1 MEPFWFVGVAIM
13 ALCAGGAIVFL
24 LTRNSVAGGGDGLAR
39 ELANARHATNDTAD
53 RLFAS
58 QAELTG
64 RLAQLAEGQAAHQAR
79 MAEMMRIQEREVS
92 RKLEERLAEVTR
104 KMGEG
109 LEKSRDQQQ
118 TSLGEL
124 KERLAVIDTAQKN
137 ITELSS
143 QVVSLQ
149 DILSNKQSRGAFG
162 EIQLADLVR
171 NILPPNAY
179 EFQAT
184 LAGNRRVDCL
194 LHLPNPPGAIAIDAK
209 FPLESFHALNAASD
223 DAARALARKSLASDI
238 QKHVRDIAE
247 KYIVP
252 GETAESAL
260 MFLPSEAI
268 YAELH
273 ANLPAVVEYSW
284 KARVW
289 IVSPTTLMATLNTVR
304 AILKDSRMREQAHVI
319 QKEVGLLLTDVDRLD
334 SRVGKLETH
343 FRQADED
350 IRQVRISA
358 EKITRRGG
366 RIQEIEVGAAEAA
379 EPAMAPTVPT
389 SNGPSPT
396 NVEPLRVG

>member
-1 MEPFWFVGVAIM
+1 MEPLWFVGVVIM
-13 ALCAGGAIVFL
+13 ALCAGGAFVFL
-24 LTRNSVAGGGDGLAR
+24 MTRGGGNGDLG
-39 ELANARHATNDTAD
+39 ATSTD
-53 RLFAS
+53 RLFKS

-64 RLAQLAEGQAAHQAR
+64 RLAQLAEGQASHQAR
-79 MAEMMRIQEREVS
+79 MAEMMQSQERELS
-92 RKLEERLAEVTR
+92 RKLEERLTDVSR
-104 KMGEG
+104 KMGEN
-109 LEKSRDQQQ
+109 LEKSRNQQQ
-118 TSLGEL
+118 TTFGEL

-143 QVVSLQ
+143 QVVGLQ

-184 LAGNRRVDCL
+184 VGGNRRVDCL
-194 LHLPNPPGAIAIDAK
+194 LHLPNPPGSIAIDAK
-209 FPLESFHALNAASD
+209 FPLESYHALLAASD
-223 DAARALARKSLASDI
+223 DLARAQARKSLATDI
-238 QKHVRDIAE
+238 QKHVRDITE

-273 ANLPAVVEYSW
+273 ANLTSVVEYSW
-284 KARVW
+284 KAHVW

-304 AILKDSRMREQAHVI
+304 AILKDTRMREQAHVI
-319 QKEVGLLLTDVDRLD
+319 QKEVSLLLTDVERVD

-343 FRQADED
+343 FRQADDD
-350 IRQVRISA
+350 IRQIRIST

-366 RIQEIEVGAAEAA
+366 HIREIEVGDPDASS
-379 EPAMAPTVPT
+379 EPRPIPATPP
-389 SNGPSPT
+389 PT
-396 NVEPLRVG
+396 NVEPLKVG